1 MENENEVIETKE
13 TETEVKETETKETE
27 TETKS
32 ENEIK
37 LEQEIEKYKKLI
49 SKANSE
55 AADYKKQLRS
65 KMTEDEVKADE
76 QKKLLEE
83 LEQYKTEKKISETA
97 KGLMSWGMDTDK
109 ADTMARSLV
118 EGDITSFITG
128 GKEYYD
134 SVSQKAIAEAMD
146 KSKLSS
152 GRPPE
157 KKDVEQ
163 DEAAKMRKIMGL
175 PDAK

>member
-1 MENENEVIETKE
+1 MEENKDEVM
-13 TETEVKETETKETE
+13 TEEVKTEDVKTE
-27 TETKS
+27 EPEK
-32 ENEIK
+32 NEEVAK
-37 LEQEIEKYKKLI
+37 LEAEIEKFKRLI

-83 LEQYKTEKKISETA
+83 LEQYKTEKKISEAT

-109 ADTMARSLV
+109 AETMARSLI
-118 EGDITSFITG
+118 EGDITSFING
-128 GKEYYD
+128 GKEYYET
-134 SVSQKAIAEAMD
+134 VSQKAIAEAMD
-146 KSKLSS
+146 KAKLSG

>member
-1 MENENEVIETKE
+1 MEENKDEVIETKE
-13 TETEVKETETKETE
+13 TETESKETETKE

-55 AADYKKQLRS
+55 AADYKKQLRA
-65 KMTEDEVKADE
+65 KMTEDEAKAADNEALLKELETLKADR
-76 QKKLLEE
+76 KV
-83 LEQYKTEKKISETA
+83 SEIT
-97 KGLMSWGMDTDK
+97 KGIMTWGMDSEK
-109 ADTMARSLV
+109 AESMARSLID
-118 EGDITSFITG
+118 GDYTSFING
-128 GKEYYD
+128 GKEYYET
-134 SVSQKAIAEAMD
+134 VSQKAIAEAMD
-146 KSKLSS
+146 KAKLSG

>member
-1 MENENEVIETKE
+1 MENEKNEVV
-13 TETEVKETETKETE
+13 ETEVVETEKEVETE
-27 TETKS
+27 K
-32 ENEIK
+32 NEPNAEELNK
-37 LEQEIEKYKKLI
+37 EIEKYKRLL

-65 KMTEDEVKADE
+65 KMTEDEVKSDE

-83 LEQYKTEKKISETA
+83 LEQFKTEKKISDAA
-97 KGLMSWGMDTDK
+97 KGFMSWGMDSDK
-109 ADTMARSLV
+109 AETMARSLI

-128 GKEYYD
+128 GKEYCD
-134 SVSQKAIAEAMD
+134 TISQKAIAEAMD
-146 KSKLSS
+146 KSKLSN

-163 DEAAKMRKIMGL
+163 DEAARMRKIMGL

>member
-1 MENENEVIETKE
+1 MEENKDEVIETKE
-13 TETEVKETETKETE
+13 TETESKETETKE

-55 AADYKKQLRS
+55 AADYKKQLRA
-65 KMTEDEVKADE
+65 KMTEDEAKAADNE
-76 QKKLLEE
+76 ALLKKLEE
-83 LEQYKTEKKISETA
+83 YETEKKVSDAT
-97 KGLMSWGMDTDK
+97 KGFMSCGMDSEK
-109 ADTMARSLV
+109 AESMARSLID
-118 EGDITSFITG
+118 GDITSFMNG

-134 SVSQKAIAEAMD
+134 TVSQKAISEAMD
-146 KSKLSS
+146 KEKLSG

-163 DEAAKMRKIMGL
+163 DEAAKMRRIMGL

>member
-1 MENENEVIETKE
+1 MENEKNEVITKE
-13 TETEVKETETKETE
+13 EVKTEEVKTE
-27 TETKS
+27 EPEK
-32 ENEIK
+32 NEEVAK
-37 LEQEIEKYKKLI
+37 LEAEIEKFKKLV

-83 LEQYKTEKKISETA
+83 LEQFKTEKKISDAA
-97 KGLMSWGMDTDK
+97 KGFMSWGMDSDK
-109 ADTMARSLV
+109 AETMARSLI

-128 GKEYYD
+128 GKEYCD
-134 SVSQKAIAEAMD
+134 TISQKAIAEAMD

-163 DEAAKMRKIMGL
+163 DEAARMRKIMGL

>member
-1 MENENEVIETKE
+1 MENENEVVETKE
-13 TETEVKETETKETE
+13 TETKVEETETKE

-76 QKKLLEE
+76 QKKLMEE
-83 LEQYKTEKKISETA
+83 LEQFKTEKKISDTA
-97 KGLMSWGMDTDK
+97 KGLMSWGMAADQ
-109 ADTMARSLV
+109 ADTMARSFV
-118 EGDITSFITG
+118 EGDITSFIES
-128 GKEYYD
+128 GKDYFET
-134 SVSQKAIAEAMD
+134 VSQKAIAEAMD
-146 KSKLSS
+146 KSKLSG

-175 PDAK
+175 PDTK

>member
-1 MENENEVIETKE
+1 MKNENEVVETKE
-13 TETEVKETETKETE
+13 TETKVEETETKE

-76 QKKLLEE
+76 QKKLMEE
-83 LEQYKTEKKISETA
+83 LEQFKTEKKISDAA
-97 KGLMSWGMDTDK
+97 KGLMSWPGMDSER
-109 ADTMARSLV
+109 ADALARSLV
-118 EGDITSFITG
+118 EGDITSFINS
-128 GKEYYD
+128 GKEY
-134 SVSQKAIAEAMD
+134 SETVSQKAIAEAMD
-146 KSKLSS
+146 KAKLSG

-163 DEAAKMRKIMGL
+163 DEAAKMRRIMGL
-175 PDAK
+175 PEPK

>member
-1 MENENEVIETKE
+1 MENEKNEVIETKE
-13 TETEVKETETKETE
+13 TETETEVKETE

-32 ENEIK
+32 ENESK
-37 LEQEIEKYKKLI
+37 LEQEIEKYKRLI

-55 AADYKKQLRS
+55 AAEYKKQLRS

-76 QKKLLEE
+76 QRKLMEE
-83 LEQYKTEKKISETA
+83 LEQFKTEKKISDAA
-97 KGLMSWGMDTDK
+97 KGLMSWPGMDSER
-109 ADTMARSLV
+109 ADALARSLV
-118 EGDITSFITG
+118 EGDITSFINS
-128 GKEYYD
+128 GKEY
-134 SVSQKAIAEAMD
+134 SETVSQKAIADAMD
-146 KSKLSS
+146 KSKLSN

-163 DEAAKMRKIMGL
+163 EEAARMRKIMGL

>member
-1 MENENEVIETKE
+1 MEENKNEVTK
-13 TETEVKETETKETE
+13 TEVEETETKETE

-32 ENEIK
+32 ENELK

-83 LEQYKTEKKISETA
+83 LEQFKTEKKITDTS
-97 KGLMSWGMDTDK
+97 KGLMSWGMDSEK
-109 ADTMARSLV
+109 ADSMARSLV
-118 EGDITSFITG
+118 EGDITSFIEG
-128 GKEYYD
+128 GKEYYE
-134 SVSQKAIAEAMD
+134 SVSQKAIADAMNNA
-146 KSKLSS
+146 KLST

-163 DEAAKMRKIMGL
+163 EEAAKMRKIMGL
-175 PDAK
+175 PETK